1 MEQET
6 FVKAY
11 SYFKDQLALA
21 QKKEDN
27 DVIVE
32 YYRETIYNLFNRY
45 YSK

>member
-27 DVIVE
+27 DEIVE
-32 YYRETIYNLFNRY
+32 YIQFI
-45 YSK
+45 

>member
-11 SYFKDQLALA
+11 AYFKDQLALA

-27 DVIVE
+27 DEIVE

-45 YSK
+45 YSQ